1 MKEAHWFEREFDFN
15 LPIEAFPAVVER
27 LRGTPARLDEM
38 LNSYPVSILTARLGE
53 DWSIQEH
60 VGHLSD
66 LEELHERRLDDY
78 EANAQALSAAD
89 LQNRKTY
96 AANHNAG
103 SPRDLLA
110 RFRTV
115 RMAFVRRL
123 EDMDEAQAARSA
135 IHPRLQKPM
144 RVIDL
149 AQFVAEHDD
158 HHLAAITRLSRTLE
172 R

>member
-1 MKEAHWFEREFDFN
+1 MKEAHWFEKQFDFN

-38 LNSYPVSILTARLGE
+38 VNSYPAGILATRVGD

-66 LEELHERRLDDY
+66 LEELHEGRLDDY
-78 EANAQALSAAD
+78 EANAQVLRAAD
-89 LQNRKTY
+89 LGNRKTY
-96 AANHNAG
+96 EANHNA
-103 SPRDLLA
+103 SSAQDLLA

-115 RMAFVRRL
+115 RMSFVRRL